1 LSFAPRWRG
10 EIPKAGS
17 TLGTATLLRCG
28 RARDEIRTFGYEAA
42 PPATRKGDQQV
53 EKRDAV
59 NYHGFKEG
67 PLQHLLKRENIMS
80 TDLQNHKVKIHI
92 IEMDLDGV
100 KCLRCFDP
108 NGVLHVVGPEEA
120 SDPIQEYIGKYQPI
134 SEDPD
139 VRALLAVTRPDTDMN
154 LKMHTVLHLMEEFKE
169 EIAEGMIISREL
181 FLDALDAGL
190 EPIDLESWVNS
201 LGIGEGD

>member
-1 LSFAPRWRG
+1 MF
-10 EIPKAGS
+10 
-17 TLGTATLLRCG
+17 
-28 RARDEIRTFGYEAA
+28 
-42 PPATRKGDQQV
+42 
-53 EKRDAV
+53 
-59 NYHGFKEG
+59 FKE
-67 PLQHLLKRENIMS
+67 RIVMS
-80 TDLQNHKVKIHI
+80 TDQQNTKMKLHM
-92 IEMDLDGV
+92 IEMDLDGT

-120 SDPIQEYIGKYQPI
+120 SDPIQEYIGRYKPI
-134 SEDPD
+134 CEDPD

-181 FLDALDAGL
+181 FLEALDAGL
-190 EPIDLESWVNS
+190 DPIDLEFWINC